1 MSYPTHL
8 LRRSEHYYYKIKVPV
23 DLQQHF
29 PTPFIT
35 KSLRTTD
42 LHDAK
47 TILVAMEYRTHRV
60 FTMLRTGMLD
70 GDMVTRLVSEIMPSK
85 VRPSKVI
92 RLGKVHEGIP
102 AISHP
107 LSKMIKQY
115 IEFKEPVWTPKTKM
129 EMEGVFKFLLE
140 LLGDVDVTDIGRQ
153 TVLDLR
159 TKLMRLPPNIHKKYP
174 DQSIQQILDRTD
186 IVPMSTKSV
195 NKHVGGI
202 GGVLRYCL
210 DTGVVTSNCATGLKL
225 SEKRRVDEE
234 RSIYSTDD
242 LRSIVDKLPR
252 KPTMPERYWIPLIAC
267 YSGMR
272 LNEICQLYVDD
283 VLQVEGIWCFSVNG
297 TKDKRLK
304 NAASE
309 RMLPVHPK
317 LVELGFI
324 EHCEKIRKTAASRL
338 WMNLTWTEVNG
349 YSNSFGNWYQ
359 RFNREYVTNDPKKVF
374 HSFRHLVTDTL
385 KQAGVQ
391 DSLIAELIGHS
402 HGNHAMTMSRYGKR
416 YQPRVLL
423 EAMLHLVYGIEDM
436 SP

>member
-1 MSYPTHL
+1 MSYPTHI
-8 LRRSEHYYYKIKVPV
+8 LRRSGHYYYKIKVPV

-42 LHDAK
+42 LNDAK

-70 GDMVTRLVSEIMPSK
+70 GDMVTKLVSDIMPSK
-85 VRPSKVI
+85 VFKS
-92 RLGKVHEGIP
+92 GKVHEGIP
-102 AISHP
+102 ATIRHP

-115 IEFKEPVWTPKTKM
+115 MEFKEPVWTPKTKM
-129 EMEGVFKFLLE
+129 EMAGVFKFLLE
-140 LLGDVDVTDIGRQ
+140 LLGDVDVTDITRQ
-153 TVLDLR
+153 SVLDLR
-159 TKLMRLPPNIHKKYP
+159 TKLMRLPPNLHKKYP
-174 DQSIQQILDRTD
+174 DKSIQQILDRTD
-186 IVPMSTKSV
+186 IVPMSTKSI

-202 GGVLRYCL
+202 AGVLRYCL
-210 DTGVVTSNCATGLKL
+210 DIGIVTSNYATGLKL
-225 SEKRRVDEE
+225 SEKGRVDEE
-234 RSIYSTDD
+234 RSSYGVDD
-242 LRSIVDKLPR
+242 LKSIVANLPL
-252 KPTMPERYWIPLIAC
+252 KPTLPERYWIPLIAC

-283 VLQVEGIWCFSVNG
+283 IQQIEGIWCFSVNG
-297 TKDKRLK
+297 ARDKRLK

-309 RMLPVHPK
+309 RMLPVHSK

-324 EHCEKIRKTAASRL
+324 EYCEKVRKTAAPRL

-416 YQPRVLL
+416 YQPRILL
-423 EAMLHLVYGIEDM
+423 EAMMHLEYGIEI
-436 SP
+436 SPM